1 MVSSDLSEILGA
13 RSDFTDAYFVRAD
26 LADANLAEK
35 TFTNCNFELADLER
49 ADLTRAVFVNCR
61 FRQAKLVEVISL
73 GARFEGC
80 DLRDIEVSPDFQRM
94 VALDE
99 VSQDSIRRPEDWEWP
114 AVKPGIVE
122 VTNVNI
128 TRTID
133 PETDS

>member
-1 MVSSDLSEILGA
+1 MVSSDLSEILRG

-61 FRQAKLVEVISL
+61 FRQAKLIEVISL
-73 GARFEGC
+73 DARFEGC
-80 DLRDIEVSPDFQRM
+80 DLRDIAVSPDFQRM

-114 AVKPGIVE
+114 TVKPGIVE
-122 VTNVNI
+122 IANVEI
-128 TRTID
+128 TRAIE
-133 PETDS
+133 PEAES